1 MTISYFIS
9 DTGEL
14 HGRACTQPR
23 RSRGSSCKE
32 HFTNAGFVA
41 SAPGQGPRRAPP
53 ALPNT
58 RTGNYSSEDK
68 GRTLSASGAFPP
80 PPLTA
85 PRGSERWIFY
95 WSLNGHR
102 KGQDSKLWH
111 PHAQPSPA
119 PTPCP
124 PLSPDTTWGQCDFSP
139 GARSQALLR
148 HFLPVPAGLCAAVK
162 HLCGKL

>member
-1 MTISYFIS
+1 MTQRNN
-9 DTGEL
+9 
-14 HGRACTQPR
+14 GRACTQPR
-23 RSRGSSCKE
+23 RSKGSSCKE

-41 SAPGQGPRRAPP
+41 SAPGQRPRRAPP

-58 RTGNYSSEDK
+58 STGNYSSEDK

-95 WSLNGHR
+95 RSLNGHR

-119 PTPCP
+119 PP
-124 PLSPDTTWGQCDFSP
+124 PRRAPHFPQTQPGGSVTSPQGRE
-139 GARSQALLR
+139 AR